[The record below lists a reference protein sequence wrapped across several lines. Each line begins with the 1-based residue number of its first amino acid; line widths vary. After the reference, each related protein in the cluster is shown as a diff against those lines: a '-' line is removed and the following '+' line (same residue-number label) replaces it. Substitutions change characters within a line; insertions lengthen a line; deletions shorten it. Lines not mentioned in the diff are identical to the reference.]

1 MNYDSNN
8 NINAFVSNNTNKRS
22 LAIKSFKMTSYT
34 PPPPPPTL
42 SINIQ
47 NDNNVPIGM
56 LGVSVIKI
64 YSIQND
70 NNVSSGDITP
80 TSTPSVLSQG
90 IIQNDTS
97 VELEVEVDGVEYLIQ
112 AGDEL
117 TFEKAYIYAEQEAWD
132 VKVYAG
138 PAGNTQVLVLNSF
151 IPLHNQ
157 GYSKYTLS
165 PKPSHYNGYWWTTEF
180 GY

>member
-22 LAIKSFKMTSYT
+22 LAIKSFQMTSYT
-34 PPPPPPTL
+34 PTQAPTTT
-42 SINIQ
+42 Q
-47 NDNNVPIGM
+47 A
-56 LGVSVIKI
+56 
-64 YSIQND
+64 
-70 NNVSSGDITP
+70 
-80 TSTPSVLSQG
+80 PSVLSQG

-117 TFEKAYIYAEQEAWD
+117 TFEKAYIYAEQESWL

-165 PKPSHYNGYWWTTEF
+165 PRPSHYNGYWWTTEI
-180 GY
+180 GYF